1 MQACQT
7 LILTKKVEPF
17 ASIVLNLVTY
27 RPVRKEYDLSKLKI
41 FISKKFSKLFYF
53 LTCILPDNVFHESL
67 KNFWQNSHYEN
78 MRVGFLK
85 GVKIYF
91 GKSALK

>member
-41 FISKKFSKLFYF
+41 FINKKFSKLFYF
-53 LTCILPDNVFHESL
+53 LTCILPDNVAYDIVNEF
-67 KNFWQNSHYEN
+67 
-78 MRVGFLK
+78 
-85 GVKIYF
+85 
-91 GKSALK
+91 